1 MDKFHCRICKKD
13 FSTASGLTRHAN
25 AIHHGKTSLS
35 QGSRSQE
42 QIQSPEH
49 DLNLWNMPIVRPSES
64 GSHTFAE
71 TPMLQVDMEDVIDE
85 TLESEPHDH
94 LRSQENEESIEDINE
109 ELQINLEGPDYDS
122 EDLQGASLDDALD
135 SIEGKNRPEH
145 VAKWPN
151 EAYREFMELIVDG
164 NISNKI
170 GDKIIKL
177 FNKHSNLENS
187 PLPSSTKSGKDY
199 LNQINS
205 PLLDFKEKVIAT
217 YNEVDFTLYYRPI
230 FRAIQTLL
238 QRSEVADRFVHKG
251 ILKKDDS
258 GRIFEEQF
266 ECDWWLETEKT
277 LPPLNHLLS
286 IILYSDAT
294 TFDGLGKTSGHPV
307 FLTLGNFPN
316 WLRNLPEAKVLLGF
330 LPKVQD
336 SGIKTTENFRILQ
349 REVFHK
355 CFSIMLRPLL
365 EKPDALYFGV
375 KGQPMRF
382 AARISLF
389 LSDMLEADE
398 ITATY
403 KSARC
408 KRPCHTCMISQNDLN
423 NMNVMLED
431 MPSRTHENMQEI
443 IREDR
448 GKEFSVHFVE
458 NAFWKFP

>member
-1 MDKFHCRICKKD
+1 
-13 FSTASGLTRHAN
+13 
-25 AIHHGKTSLS
+25 
-35 QGSRSQE
+35 
-42 QIQSPEH
+42 
-49 DLNLWNMPIVRPSES
+49 MPIIRPSES
-64 GSHTFAE
+64 GSPTFTE

-85 TLESEPHDH
+85 SELHDH

-109 ELQINLEGPDYDS
+109 ELQTNLEDTDSDS

-135 SIEGKNRPEH
+135 SIDGKNRPEH

-187 PLPSSTKSGKDY
+187 PLPTSTKSGKDY

-205 PLLDFKEKVIAT
+205 PLLDFKEKVIVT
-217 YNEVDFTLYYRPI
+217 YNEVNFTLYYRLI
-230 FRAIQTLL
+230 FCAIQTLL
-238 QRSEVADRFVHKG
+238 QRSEVADRFVYKG
-251 ILKKDDS
+251 ILKKNDS

-307 FLTLGNFPN
+307 FLTLGNLPN
-316 WLRNLPEAKVLLGF
+316 WFRNLPEAKVLLGF

-365 EKPDALYFGV
+365 EKSDALYFGV
-375 KGQPMRF
+375 KGQAMRF

-389 LSDMLEADE
+389 FQICLKP
-398 ITATY
+398 I
-403 KSARC
+403 K
-408 KRPCHTCMISQNDLN
+408 
-423 NMNVMLED
+423 
-431 MPSRTHENMQEI
+431 
-443 IREDR
+443 
-448 GKEFSVHFVE
+448 
-458 NAFWKFP
+458 